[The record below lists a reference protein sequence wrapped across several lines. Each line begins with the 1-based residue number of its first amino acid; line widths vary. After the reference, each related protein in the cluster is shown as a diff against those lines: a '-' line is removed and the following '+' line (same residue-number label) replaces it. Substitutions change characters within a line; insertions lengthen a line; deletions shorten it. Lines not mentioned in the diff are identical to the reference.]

1 MNPLTPTME
10 TAGTLVTMVMRCTAG
25 EDQGKGFQ
33 EGEHSNHMIIGQ
45 FIYNLLRLLR
55 CSNYFLANFFMFSL
69 EVKTLIQFTDP
80 SNSMFLYCDLVC

>member
-25 EDQGKGFQ
+25 EDQGRGFQ

-45 FIYNLLRLLR
+45 FIYNLLRLL
-55 CSNYFLANFFMFSL
+55 SVVIIFLQIFY
-69 EVKTLIQFTDP
+69 V
-80 SNSMFLYCDLVC
+80 

>member
-10 TAGTLVTMVMRCTAG
+10 TAGTLVTMGMRCTAE

-45 FIYNLLRLLR
+45 FIYNLLRLL
-55 CSNYFLANFFMFSL
+55 SVVIIFLQFFY
-69 EVKTLIQFTDP
+69 V
-80 SNSMFLYCDLVC
+80 

>member
-25 EDQGKGFQ
+25 VDQGKGFQ

-45 FIYNLLRLLR
+45 FIYNLWRLLR
-55 CSNYFLANFFMFSL
+55 CSNYFLANFL
-69 EVKTLIQFTDP
+69 
-80 SNSMFLYCDLVC
+80 CLVWK

>member
-25 EDQGKGFQ
+25 EDLGKGFQ

-45 FIYNLLRLLR
+45 FIYNLLRLYKL
-55 CSNYFLANFFMFSL
+55 
-69 EVKTLIQFTDP
+69 
-80 SNSMFLYCDLVC
+80 

>member
-45 FIYNLLRLLR
+45 FIYNLLRLYKL
-55 CSNYFLANFFMFSL
+55 
-69 EVKTLIQFTDP
+69 
-80 SNSMFLYCDLVC
+80 